1 MKRLF
6 NKNKTGYEPT
16 PFLPES
22 QPTQQPSGGYGRT
35 QGPTIQ
41 PVAPKQDS
49 YPADGAIPR
58 QSVGQSRHT
67 GSHPSGL
74 QSSRQSPDP
83 QAMLQGG
90 GKPAHLH
97 PQSQQQPTQ
106 QHSSGHLPSLSASA
120 SAKKWFSGLNGKASG
135 YDQITPFTMPDQ
147 PQQQQISSTSVDRH
161 SFHDGMAT
169 HNAQQ
174 RPTNKYL
181 GLESSLGRPGA
192 APGKRSS
199 ENDGH
204 VPPPAEHGGANMKR
218 RVSLR
223 EHVPGRMFGWTSR
236 EKQKEKEKKASSGLE
251 STSELQ
257 PTTSGEGKVISG
269 MRYEDTAHPSSGQ
282 PTPVGKD
289 SLASHSS
296 AGHYGNAYTPTSVS
310 MSRATTQSADF
321 RAERRESSDSTARRE
336 HAHYPLQE
344 SFHSGSGGF
353 LPPPLPLSQQPSRS
367 SQHSG
372 RHQYSHS
379 GNSGLPPPLAP
390 GMLSAS
396 PGNLTPDH
404 EYMQRPLSAHLTSNK
419 WSPATS
425 EHELLTARNLAP
437 GGVDSGSPGVVP
449 LSASRTKSPAG
460 REAYLPLSS
469 PPAVLGQ
476 NVRPASPLYQHV
488 EIPQPVPYSKP
499 GQSGLHLYGNQNAP
513 FEREPRPSTDQRGD
527 SHVDATFRSEETHRH
542 EDGKYAKKKG
552 LFAFVAG
559 KDKEKEKHTERDKE
573 KQSDW
578 GGFLRKKETRI
589 EYRGPEYTDHT
600 TMTDASY
607 SEVMPTAYAGVTQP
621 VKVVEPTKKDR
632 ELAIKEAQERTRE
645 AQKAEKYRAKEEE
658 KRMRDE
664 ERKAREEEKER
675 ARLEKEQIRKEEKVA
690 KGNKDPK
697 SVSFEIDEL
706 CKAAFAS
713 DLSKI
718 YNIGDKL
725 SRCDR
730 VVHKEAV
737 HATRKQIKHG
747 TTQEAKIFALKIWLL
762 ISDFDRSDAG
772 FRVTSFERKFV
783 ASVEEQLLATSD
795 ETRLPQPTYERMKD
809 TLSHLCYHYG
819 RLPGGENLRNSWQ
832 KVKAPDEPQDGYPFP
847 ESHPVFSPDDPLLR
861 QSTNISS
868 QSQLQSLDTSLPNE
882 IQELSRLVDECET
895 GKRHARALHEALLLD
910 SRHLE
915 TPEMIKAQEQLE
927 SQMSW
932 ANAQAE
938 KSRLDR
944 GLSTPAEIDMTFED
958 QMNGLQIDRS
968 SKDDDLPLAERAFVD
983 LLAASDELT
992 NVIKLHGD
1000 AERASREQKEIRYA
1014 QEKSKTDTRMG
1025 RSPYPAGLPVPYG
1038 TETPAG
1044 TSLSRSPS
1052 PSAAFKLRN
1061 HAQSQDNP
1069 YHLARSGAHSPY
1081 ANGIPLSR
1089 TPTTAESIDMHPP
1102 RFPEDGRSESP
1113 PRNGA
1118 RLQGPRPFRER
1129 GKDGSSASLQSSQQY
1144 HSSSPQNNLV
1154 VRNGND
1160 DEEDEEALSRP
1171 PARPSAKALGK
1182 RPAVIKET
1190 SSFDPDDLWKV
1201 DDPKPP
1207 ESPTDSDDQ
1216 SFEDWL
1222 LRKPEKYVYDAMQDK
1237 GVQRQIE
1244 ELRKKATES
1253 SKRKT
1258 LEAGYGGSQYTASA
1272 ANNQLLEVSK
1282 ALVGEVPSKSPAGS
1296 RNNSR
1301 AASPVPPHAGLLRG
1315 HSSKW
1320 KWRK

>member
-22 QPTQQPSGGYGRT
+22 QPTQQPLGGYVHAP
-35 QGPTIQ
+35 GPTSQ
-41 PVAPKQDS
+41 QLAPAQGS
-49 YPADGAIPR
+49 YPSDGVTPR
-58 QSVGQSRHT
+58 QSGP
-67 GSHPSGL
+67 SHPSGL
-74 QSSRQSPDP
+74 PSSRQSPDP
-83 QAMLQGG
+83 QAMLQSGG
-90 GKPAHLH
+90 SPAHLH
-97 PQSQQQPTQ
+97 PQSQH
-106 QHSSGHLPSLSASA
+106 HSAGHLPSLSASA
-120 SAKKWFSGLNGKASG
+120 SAKKWFSGLNGKGSG

-147 PQQQQISSTSVDRH
+147 LQQQQKSSTSVDRH
-161 SFHDGMAT
+161 SFHDGMAA

-174 RPTNKYL
+174 RQTAKYS
-181 GLESSLGRPGA
+181 GLESSLGRPSVT
-192 APGKRSS
+192 APPKRST
-199 ENDGH
+199 ETEGH
-204 VPPPAEHGGANMKR
+204 VPPPAEQGGANMKR

-223 EHVPGRMFGWTSR
+223 EHVPGRMFGWTSAR
-236 EKQKEKEKKASSGLE
+236 EKHKEKEKKNPSGLE

-257 PTTSGEGKVISG
+257 PTISGGAKVISG

-296 AGHYGNAYTPTSVS
+296 AGHYANAYTPTSVT
-310 MSRATTQSADF
+310 MSRATTQSADP
-321 RAERRESSDSTARRE
+321 RAERRQSSDSIGRRE
-336 HAHYPLQE
+336 HAHYPMQE
-344 SFHSGSGGF
+344 SFHSSASGGF

-367 SQHSG
+367 SQQSG
-372 RHQYSHS
+372 RHQYTHS
-379 GNSGLPPPLAP
+379 GNGGLPPPLAP
-390 GMLSAS
+390 GMGSAS
-396 PGNLTPDH
+396 PGNLTPEQ
-404 EYMQRPLSAHLTSNK
+404 EYMQRPLSSHLTSNK

-425 EHELLTARNLAP
+425 EHELLAVRNLVP
-437 GGVDSGSPGVVP
+437 GGADLGSPGVVP
-449 LSASRTKSPAG
+449 LSASKSKSPSG
-460 REAYLPLSS
+460 RESYLPLGS

-476 NVRPASPLYQHV
+476 NVRPASPLYQHIEV
-488 EIPQPVPYSKP
+488 PQPVPYSKP
-499 GQSGLHLYGNQNAP
+499 GLSGLHPHGNQTMS
-513 FEREPRPSTDQRGD
+513 FERESRPSTDQRAD
-527 SHVDATFRSEETHRH
+527 SRLDGGFRSEEAHRH
-542 EDGKYAKKKG
+542 EEGKHGKKKG

-559 KDKEKEKHTERDKE
+559 KEKEKHVERDKE

-607 SEVMPTAYAGVTQP
+607 SEVMPTTYAGVNQP
-621 VKVVEPTKKDR
+621 VKVVEPTKKDK
-632 ELAIKEAQERTRE
+632 ELAIREGQERTRE
-645 AQKAEKYRAKEEE
+645 AQKIDKYRAKEEE

-675 ARLEKEQIRKEEKVA
+675 ARLEKEQMKKEEKVA

-706 CKAAFAS
+706 CKTAFAS

-762 ISDFDRSDAG
+762 ISDFDRSDSG
-772 FRVTSFERKFV
+772 FRVTSFEKKFV
-783 ASVEEQLLATSD
+783 TSVEDQLLLTSE

-809 TLSHLCYHYG
+809 TLSHLCHHYG

-832 KVKAPDEPQDGYPFP
+832 KVKAPDEPQEGYPFP
-847 ESHPVFSPDDPLLR
+847 ENHPVFSPDDPLLR
-861 QSTNISS
+861 QSTSFSS
-868 QSQLQSLDTSLPNE
+868 QTRLQNLETNLPNE

-895 GKRHARALHEALLLD
+895 GKGHARALHEALLLD

-915 TPEMIKAQEQLE
+915 TPEMIEAQEQLE

-938 KSRLDR
+938 KSRLER
-944 GLSTPAEIDMTFED
+944 GLTTPADIDMTFED
-958 QMNGLQIDRS
+958 HVNGLQIDRNT
-968 SKDDDLPLAERAFVD
+968 KDDHLPLAERAFVD

-1000 AERASREQKEIRYA
+1000 AERALREQKEIRYA

-1025 RSPYPAGLPVPYG
+1025 RSPYTAGLSVPYG
-1038 TETPAG
+1038 GDANAG

-1061 HAQSQDNP
+1061 PAQAQDNP

-1081 ANGIPLSR
+1081 ANGTPLSR
-1089 TPTTAESIDMHPP
+1089 TPTTAESIDMPPP

-1129 GKDGSSASLQSSQQY
+1129 GKHGSSASIQSSQQY
-1144 HSSSPQNNLV
+1144 HSSSPQNNFI

-1171 PARPSAKALGK
+1171 PARPSAKAVGK

-1207 ESPTDSDDQ
+1207 ESPADSDDQ

-1237 GVQRQIE
+1237 EVQRQIE
-1244 ELRKKATES
+1244 ELRKKEMES

-1272 ANNQLLEVSK
+1272 ATHQLLEVSK

-1301 AASPVPPHAGLLRG
+1301 AASPVPQHGGLLRG